1 MRRRLVLVAAAT
13 TVMVTIAFLLPL
25 AMLVRTLAAE
35 RALTA
40 ARQVAGALGPVL
52 ATSGPDDIEV
62 ALATARRN
70 APGPVTVVLPDD
82 RVLGD
87 VEPTAADV
95 ARARSGEAFTTQL
108 AGARD
113 VITPILGEAGMT
125 VVHVRVPTEV
135 LTAGVWQ
142 AWAVLAGLG
151 LVLVGGAVAVAD
163 RLGRAVV
170 RPADD
175 VASAAR
181 RLAAG
186 DRHARAPV
194 AGPPEIADVAGALN
208 GLADRIDDLL
218 VAEREAAADMSHRLR
233 TPLTA
238 LRLDVESLPTG
249 PPRDRLDLDLAA
261 MEGAI
266 DRLIRHA
273 RAGTTAAGPADLT
286 RVVKDRIGFWAP
298 LVEDEERQL
307 HTDVAEAPTWV
318 AVGPEDLAAAVDVLI
333 DNVLMHTEV
342 GTALGV
348 TVRVDVDTAALVVHD
363 AGPGMPDPA
372 VADRGR
378 SGRSSTGLGLDICR
392 RLAEDAGGRFALGA
406 GPLGGAAVTLVLP
419 LASPG

>member
-1 MRRRLVLVAAAT
+1 MLVAAAT
-13 TVMVTIAFLLPL
+13 TVMITIAFLVPL
-25 AMLVRTLAAE
+25 AMLVRTVAAE

-40 ARQVAGALGPVL
+40 ARQVAGALGPVV
-52 ATSGPDDIEV
+52 ATSGQDEIQV
-62 ALATARRN
+62 ALAAARRN
-70 APGPVTVVLPDD
+70 APGPVTLVLPDD

-87 VEPTAADV
+87 VQPAAGDV
-95 ARARSGEAFTTQL
+95 ARARAGEAFSTQL

-113 VITPILGEAGMT
+113 VITPVLGETGMT

-142 AWAVLAGLG
+142 AWGVLAALG
-151 LVLVGGAVAVAD
+151 LVLVVGAVAVAD
-163 RLGRAVV
+163 RLGRSVV
-170 RPADD
+170 QPAGE

-181 RLAAG
+181 RLTSG

-218 VAEREAAADMSHRLR
+218 SAEREAAADMSHRLR

-238 LRLDVESLPTG
+238 LRLDVESLPAG
-249 PPRDRLDLDLAA
+249 PARDRLELDLTA
-261 MEGAI
+261 MEATI

-273 RAGTTAAGPADLT
+273 RAGATAAGPADLT
-286 RVVKDRIGFWAP
+286 RVVQDRIAFWAP
-298 LVEDEERQL
+298 LVEDEARRL
-307 HTDVAEAPTWV
+307 HADVPESPTWV
-318 AVGPEDLAAAVDVLI
+318 AAGPEDLAAAVDVLI
-333 DNVLMHTEV
+333 DNVIMHTEM
-342 GTALGV
+342 GTAMGI
-348 TVRVDVDTAALVVHD
+348 TVRIDVETAELVVHD

-378 SGRSSTGLGLDICR
+378 SGSASTGLGLDICR
-392 RLAEDAGGRFALGA
+392 RLAEDAGGRFVLGA